1 MKVRFCV
8 AMACALFPA
17 TSQAEEFQ
25 LGEIVVQGKK
35 PVTKP
40 VKPTNH
46 QRRPHGARSENAG
59 RGAGQD
65 GAGATTGEGA
75 AGQGAGT
82 GSGGAGSGSSVYIS
96 EAEIRENNRETLGQA
111 LTLVPGVTLAN
122 FGARNEQIVYV
133 RGFSPVQVP
142 VLIDGVPVS
151 VPYDG
156 YVDLSRFTTFDTGA
170 IEVSK
175 GLSSVIYGPNTM
187 GGVINL
193 VSRRPVKPFEGEVG
207 GGLVFDAGGLSSY
220 RTYVN
225 AGAMHGPWY
234 AQASASWL
242 DRDHFA
248 LSHDFTPVKTENGG
262 DRENSYNTDGKIS
275 AKVGYAPNATDEYA
289 ISYVNQQGEKGT
301 PQYAGSDPASL
312 KSARYWQ
319 WPYWDKQSVS
329 FTSQTALDEKSD
341 IKLRLYYDQF
351 KNSLIAFTDGSYT
364 TQIYNSSFPSH
375 YDEDAYG
382 GSAVYT
388 HRLDRFNTL
397 RFAVHGRED
406 THRETANTM
415 PELTMRDFTWSLAAE
430 DTLRITDR
438 ARFVAGISYDGR
450 ESLGVDKYDSATK
463 VISQWPDSSSASWN
477 PQAVFHYDLTRND
490 QIHAG
495 VAEKTRF
502 PTLKDRYSY
511 RLGSAIPNPDLAPEQ
526 ALNYEAGWVHK
537 QNDGRFAATVFYS
550 DITDLIQTVYVTPTV
565 YQLQNIGHVVHQ
577 GVELAYEQQ
586 LNAEWKAGANYT
598 YLERDNQSSTLK
610 LTDTPKHTV
619 FGWVQWKPAEKWDVT
634 ASVLANSERISSSD
648 GVRIADGFVV
658 ANLGVG
664 YDITEHLRAD
674 FRVQNL
680 FDANYAYIEGF
691 PESGRT
697 FVLNVRYKF

>member
-1 MKVRFCV
+1 MRIRFGV
-8 AMACALFPA
+8 AVACALFPA
-17 TSQAEEFQ
+17 AVQAEEFQ
-25 LGEIVVQGKK
+25 LGEIVVQTKK
-35 PVTKP
+35 PVKH
-40 VKPTNH
+40 NSSE
-46 QRRPHGARSENAG
+46 RPAG
-59 RGAGQD
+59 PGTQAG
-65 GAGATTGEGA
+65 GEGGGSTTTGD
-75 AGQGAGT
+75 
-82 GSGGAGSGSSVYIS
+82 GGAGGSSTGVYIK
-96 EAEIRENNRETLGQA
+96 EADIRENNRETLGQA

-156 YVDLSRFTTFDTGA
+156 YVDLGRFTTFDTGA

-193 VSRRPVKPFEGEVG
+193 VSRRPDKPFEGEVG
-207 GGLVFDAGGLSSY
+207 GGLAFDVGGLSSY

-225 AGAMHGPWY
+225 AGAMEGPWY
-234 AQASASWL
+234 AQVSASWL

-248 LSHDFTPVKTENGG
+248 LSRDFTPVKTEDGG
-262 DRENSYNTDGKIS
+262 NRENSYNSDGKIS
-275 AKVGYAPNATDEYA
+275 AKVGYAPNKTDEYA
-289 ISYVNQQGEKGT
+289 ITYVNQQGEKGT
-301 PQYAGSDPASL
+301 PQYAGTDPASI

-319 WPYWDKQSVS
+319 WPYWDKQSVY

-351 KNSLIAFTDGSYT
+351 KNSLIAFTDGSYA

-388 HRLDRFNTL
+388 LQLDKLNTL
-397 RFAVHGRED
+397 KFAAHGRED
-406 THRETANTM
+406 THRETANTA
-415 PELTMRDFTWSLAAE
+415 PELTMRDFTWSLAVE
-430 DTLRITDR
+430 DTLKLTDK
-438 ARFVAGISYDGR
+438 ARFVAGVSYDGR
-450 ESLGVDKYDSATK
+450 ESLGVDKYDSTTK
-463 VISQWPDSSSASWN
+463 VISQWPDSFNDSWN
-477 PQAVFHYDLTRND
+477 PQAVLYYDLTGRD
-490 QIHAG
+490 QLHAG

-511 RLGSAIPNPDLAPEQ
+511 RLGMAIPNPELMPEES
-526 ALNYEAGWVHK
+526 LNYEAGWVRK
-537 QNDGRFAATVFYS
+537 ERDSRMAATVFYS
-550 DITDLIQTVYVTPTV
+550 DITNLIQTVYVTPTV
-565 YQLQNIGHVVHQ
+565 YQLQNVGHAVHQ
-577 GVELAYEQQ
+577 GVELSYERQFSP
-586 LNAEWKAGANYT
+586 EWRAGANYT
-598 YLERDNQSSTLK
+598 YLERDNLSSAVK
-610 LTDTPKHTV
+610 LTDTPKHSV

-634 ASVLANSERISSSD
+634 ASVLADSERISSSD
-648 GVRIADGFVV
+648 GVRIADGFAVV
-658 ANLGVG
+658 NLGVG

-680 FDANYAYIEGF
+680 FDADYAYIEGY
-691 PESGRT
+691 PEPARS
-697 FVLNVRYKF
+697 FVMNVRYKF